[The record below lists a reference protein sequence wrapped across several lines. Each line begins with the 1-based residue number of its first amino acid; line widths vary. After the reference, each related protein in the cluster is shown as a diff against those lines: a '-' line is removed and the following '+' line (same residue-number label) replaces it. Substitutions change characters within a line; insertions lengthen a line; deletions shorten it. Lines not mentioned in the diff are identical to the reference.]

1 MKNIFASHL
10 HNSSQAHNFSNT
22 STLYR
27 ILFFVFF
34 SLLLPPSLLTI
45 SRNKCQTKKPHV
57 ISSNDSPCW
66 PDDPYWDYI
75 SRIQHNHTYFC
86 SPKEDPVPKDPSFFP
101 AQYKSSNKN
110 SVHMLLMHLAHSCKC
125 ALSVITTSRV
135 SKFKNNKLHI
145 LEQDLIFQN
154 ILLSLK
160 LKTIT
165 LNIKHP
171 ITKSCDKSIFL
182 ACSTIWI

>member
-1 MKNIFASHL
+1 
-10 HNSSQAHNFSNT
+10 
-22 STLYR
+22 
-27 ILFFVFF
+27 
-34 SLLLPPSLLTI
+34 
-45 SRNKCQTKKPHV
+45 
-57 ISSNDSPCW
+57 
-66 PDDPYWDYI
+66 
-75 SRIQHNHTYFC
+75 
-86 SPKEDPVPKDPSFFP
+86 
-101 AQYKSSNKN
+101 
-110 SVHMLLMHLAHSCKC
+110 MLLVHLAHSCKR